1 MASNKSRSGGLGRG
15 LDAIFLDN
23 TAEETGA
30 NTMLRVSEI
39 EPRPGQPRKNFDQ
52 EALNQLADSIS
63 VNGLIQPI
71 VVRPTAMGTYQ
82 IIAGER
88 RWRAAKMAALTEVPA
103 VIMDVE
109 DAQVAALALIEN
121 IQREDLNA
129 IEEADAFRSLIE
141 EYGLTQE
148 ELSRRVGKSRSAI
161 ANALRL
167 FDLPGEIQRM
177 VVDGQLTAGHARTLL
192 GLKREEDML
201 RLAEQIIQRGMS
213 VRAAEEAV
221 KALNQRAAQEETAEE
236 AEPAV
241 EVDYSAILADRISGT
256 LGRKVRISDK
266 NPKKPHTITIEYT
279 DNDDL
284 ENLVRLLC
292 GNEIFEET

>member
-1 MASNKSRSGGLGRG
+1 MASSKSRSGGLGRG

-23 TAEETGA
+23 TAEESSA

-39 EPRPGQPRKNFDQ
+39 EPRPGQPRKTFDQ

-63 VNGLIQPI
+63 ANGLIQPI
-71 VVRPTAMGTYQ
+71 VVRPTAGGTYQ

-88 RWRAAKMAALTEVPA
+88 RWRAAKMAALTEVPV

-121 IQREDLNA
+121 IQREDLNPV
-129 IEEADAFRSLIE
+129 EEAGAFRSLIE

-148 ELSRRVGKSRSAI
+148 ELARRVGRSRSAV
-161 ANALRL
+161 ANAMRL
-167 FDLPGEIQRM
+167 FDLPQQIQQM
-177 VVDGQLTAGHARTLL
+177 VIDGQLSAGHARTLL
-192 GLKREEDML
+192 GLKREEDMF
-201 RLAEQIIQRGMS
+201 RLANQIIDRGMT
-213 VRAAEEAV
+213 VRAVEEAV
-221 KALNQRAAQEETAEE
+221 KVLNHRADQPAEEEET
-236 AEPAV
+236 PPV
-241 EVDYSAILADRISGT
+241 EVDYSALLADRISGT

-284 ENLVRLLC
+284 ESLVRLLC
-292 GNEIFEET
+292 GNGIFDEP

>member
-23 TAEETGA
+23 TAEENSA

-39 EPRPGQPRKNFDQ
+39 EPRAGQPRKIFDQ

-63 VNGLIQPI
+63 ANGLIQPI
-71 VVRPTAMGTYQ
+71 VVRPTAMGSYQ

-88 RWRAAKMAALTEVPA
+88 RWRAAKMAALTEIPA

-129 IEEADAFRSLIE
+129 LEEADAYRSLIE

-167 FDLPGEIQRM
+167 FDLPEEIRQM
-177 VVDGQLTAGHARTLL
+177 VVDGQLSAGHARTLL

-201 RLAEQIIQRGMS
+201 RLAEQIVQRGMS
-213 VRAAEEAV
+213 VRAVEEAV
-221 KALNQRAAQEETAEE
+221 KALNQRAEQSDDVDE
-236 AEPAV
+236 EPAV

-256 LGRKVRISDK
+256 LGRRVRISDK
-266 NPKKPHTITIEYT
+266 NPKKPNTITIEYT

-292 GNEIFEET
+292 GNEIFDEA